1 MCQESVH
8 LWAAKGVRIFCH
20 LSPLAKF
27 AHIKQQYSVV
37 YVPGLITQY
46 PVPSTQYPVPSTQY
60 PVPRL
65 HKHRKL

>member
-1 MCQESVH
+1 MRFMCQKSVH

-46 PVPSTQYPVPSTQY
+46 PDYISIVSYEIYVQYC
-60 PVPRL
+60 
-65 HKHRKL
+65 

>member
-37 YVPGLITQY
+37 YVPGLITQHPDY
-46 PVPSTQYPVPSTQY
+46 ISIISYEIYVQYC
-60 PVPRL
+60 
-65 HKHRKL
+65 

>member
-1 MCQESVH
+1 MRFMCQKSVH

-46 PVPSTQYPVPSTQY
+46 PDYISIVSYVT
-60 PVPRL
+60 
-65 HKHRKL
+65 

>member
-46 PVPSTQYPVPSTQY
+46 PDYISIVSYVT
-60 PVPRL
+60 
-65 HKHRKL
+65 

>member
-37 YVPGLITQY
+37 YVPGLITQSPDY
-46 PVPSTQYPVPSTQY
+46 ISIVSYVT
-60 PVPRL
+60 
-65 HKHRKL
+65 